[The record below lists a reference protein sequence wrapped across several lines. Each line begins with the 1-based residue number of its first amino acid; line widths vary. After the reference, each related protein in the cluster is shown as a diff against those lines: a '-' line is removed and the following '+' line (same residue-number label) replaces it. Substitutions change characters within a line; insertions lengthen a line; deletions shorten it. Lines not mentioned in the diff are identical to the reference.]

1 MTSDP
6 FSAALGHHQA
16 GRLDAAAAAYEA
28 IIAALPGHT
37 DALYNLALL
46 RAAAGDNAAA
56 EGLLRRLLALLPDD
70 GATRQALARVLTVA
84 GDYGGAI
91 ELFAAKTLDCDH
103 HRSKCGFWILVFQS
117 CAAGG
122 DGKWNGSTR
131 RPNSISFT
139 HRWPWGRIHG
149 HGAQGDSAFN
159 FAQI

>member
-91 ELFAAKTLDCDH
+91 ELFAALDVGDDAELLHQLGSLCRLAG
-103 HRSKCGFWILVFQS
+103 RSPDGRPRRQ
-117 CAAGG
+117 AGQDQRG
-122 DGKWNGSTR
+122 ALEGCR
-131 RPNSISFT
+131 
-139 HRWPWGRIHG
+139 HG
-149 HGAQGDSAFN
+149 HAR
-159 FAQI
+159 